1 MLDLIYTLPALIGQI
16 FESWPK
22 KRAGQI
28 RAKKIGQKL
37 KLEKFY
43 RNFPE
48 EYINICQG
56 DLKRGKESKI
66 FRLHQIFARKPKKK
80 KIFFK
85 KFLVEHILSC

>member
-1 MLDLIYTLPALIGQI
+1 LAKFL
-16 FESWPK
+16 K
-22 KRAGQI
+22 AGQKKGPVKLGP
-28 RAKKIGQKL
+28 KKIGQKL

-85 KFLVEHILSC
+85 KFLVEHRNTMRTHI